1 MFTEKRE
8 REGEKPSNPL
18 GGGGGNN
25 VAPITLGCVDTLC
38 GGKSLITVAV
48 IPMNHFLF
56 NIQTAQESHFHP
68 LERDKKHFEGGGK
81 DG

>member
-1 MFTEKRE
+1 MFTEKKRE
-8 REGEKPSNPL
+8 REKPSNPL
-18 GGGGGNN
+18 GDSGNN

-68 LERDKKHFEGGGK
+68 LERHKKHFGAGGG
-81 DG
+81 GG